1 MKRVIILCISL
12 SFTFNALAQ
21 GTWSPYA
28 SVEENVHIT
37 DVAPSYNYANLSV
50 PAANAGI
57 RVGAY
62 YVHDDQL
69 SAEMTLG
76 VTGVGTPGTFS
87 RKIVPMEF
95 IGHYNVLTPKEGALI
110 TKFNISAGVGSGLAE
125 SSNGRF
131 GFSEHG
137 VVGAN
142 MEMADVLPF
151 GTLIMGTRYTMF
163 VDDYIDGN
171 VVAGTSNDAVLRF
184 YTAVRLDG
192 TSKKAR
198 QAIADAEALATK
210 LQADAKAAQ
219 EKAEGLKK
227 KLDATSK
234 AHAEEVA
241 QLTDALKACNDSLTP
256 APVEDNEPA
265 GTASLAKGYYVIIG
279 SFPSQEMAEE
289 YTSSLELEDLSI
301 VFEEELETY
310 RVVLSQHDNI
320 GDAVRSRDEAKSVT
334 QDAWIAVY

>member
-1 MKRVIILCISL
+1 MKRVLSLFISL
-12 SFTFNALAQ
+12 SFTMSAAAQ

-28 SVEENVHIT
+28 SVEENVHFT

-62 YVHDDQL
+62 YIHDDQL

-95 IGHYNVLTPKEGALI
+95 IGHYNLLTPKEGALI

-137 VVGAN
+137 VVGAH

-171 VVAGTSNDAVLRF
+171 IVAGSSNDAVLRF

-227 KLDATSK
+227 KLDAASK

-256 APVEDNEPA
+256 APAEVNEPA
-265 GTASLAKGYYVIIG
+265 STTSLAKGYYVIIG

-310 RVVLSQHDNI
+310 RVVMSQHDNI
-320 GDAVRSRDEAKSVT
+320 GDAVRSRDEAKAIT
-334 QDAWIAVY
+334 QNAWIAVY

>member
-1 MKRVIILCISL
+1 MKRVLSLFISL
-12 SFTFNALAQ
+12 SFTMSAVAQ

-28 SVEENVHIT
+28 SVEENVHFT
-37 DVAPSYNYANLSV
+37 DVAPSYNYADLSV
-50 PAANAGI
+50 PAANSGI

-95 IGHYNVLTPKEGALI
+95 IGHYNLLTPKEGALI

-171 VVAGTSNDAVLRF
+171 VVVGSSNDAVLRF

-198 QAIADAEALATK
+198 QAIANAETLATK

-219 EKAEGLKK
+219 EKAEELKK
-227 KLDATSK
+227 KLDAASK

-256 APVEDNEPA
+256 APAEVNEPA
-265 GTASLAKGYYVIIG
+265 STATLAKGYYVIIG

-320 GDAVRSRDEAKSVT
+320 GDAVRSRDEAKAVT
-334 QDAWIAVY
+334 QNAWIAVY

>member
-1 MKRVIILCISL
+1 MKRVLSLFISL
-12 SFTFNALAQ
+12 SFTMSAVAQ

-28 SVEENVHIT
+28 SVEENVHFT
-37 DVAPSYNYANLSV
+37 DVAPSYNYADLSV
-50 PAANAGI
+50 PAANSGI

-95 IGHYNVLTPKEGALI
+95 IGHYNLLTPKEGALI

-171 VVAGTSNDAVLRF
+171 VVVGSSNDAVLRF

-198 QAIADAEALATK
+198 QAIANAETLATK

-219 EKAEGLKK
+219 EKAEELKK
-227 KLDATSK
+227 KLDAASK

-256 APVEDNEPA
+256 APAEVNEPA
-265 GTASLAKGYYVIIG
+265 STATLAKGYYVIIG

-320 GDAVRSRDEAKSVT
+320 GDAVRSRDEAKSIT
-334 QDAWIAVY
+334 QNAWIAVY

>member
-1 MKRVIILCISL
+1 MKRVLSLFISL
-12 SFTFNALAQ
+12 SFTMSAVAQ

-28 SVEENVHIT
+28 SVEENVHFT
-37 DVAPSYNYANLSV
+37 DVAPSYNYADLSV
-50 PAANAGI
+50 PAANSGI

-95 IGHYNVLTPKEGALI
+95 IGHYNLLTPKEGALI

-171 VVAGTSNDAVLRF
+171 VVVGSSNDAVLRF

-198 QAIADAEALATK
+198 QAIANAETLATK

-219 EKAEGLKK
+219 EKAEELKK
-227 KLDATSK
+227 KLDAASK

-256 APVEDNEPA
+256 APAEVNEPA
-265 GTASLAKGYYVIIG
+265 STATLAKGYYVIIG

-310 RVVLSQHDNI
+310 RVVMSQHDNI
-320 GDAVRSRDEAKSVT
+320 GDAVRSRDEAKAVT
-334 QDAWIAVY
+334 QNAWIAVY

>member
-1 MKRVIILCISL
+1 MKRVLSLFISL
-12 SFTFNALAQ
+12 SFTMSAGAQ

-28 SVEENVHIT
+28 SVEEGIHIS
-37 DVAPSYNYANLSV
+37 DVRPSYNYANLSV
-50 PAANAGI
+50 PAANAGM
-57 RVGAY
+57 RLGGY
-62 YVHDDQL
+62 YSFNEAITGEV
-69 SAEMTLG
+69 TLG
-76 VTGVGTPGTFS
+76 VIGIGTPGKFS
-87 RKIVPMEF
+87 NKLILSEA
-95 IGHYNVLTPKEGALI
+95 IGHYNVLKETYGPI
-110 TKFNISAGVGSGLAE
+110 SKFNLSGGAGVGLG
-125 SSNGRF
+125 SSSIGNF
-131 GFSEHG
+131 GIVEHA

-142 MEMADVLPF
+142 IEMPDVLPF

-171 VVAGTSNDAVLRF
+171 VVAGSSNDAVLRF

-198 QAIADAEALATK
+198 QAIADAEALTTK

-219 EKAEGLKK
+219 EKNDGLKK
-227 KLDATSK
+227 KLDAASK

-256 APVEDNEPA
+256 APAEVNKPA
-265 GTASLAKGYYVIIG
+265 STASPAKGYYVIIG
-279 SFPSQEMAEE
+279 SFASQEMAEE

-301 VFEEELETY
+301 VFEEALVTY

-320 GDAVRSRDEAKSVT
+320 GDAVRSRDEAKAIT
-334 QDAWIAVY
+334 QNAWIAVY